1 MGVIDPAGRRI
12 VAEGRRATDD
22 NGALD
27 GTTVFE
33 IGSMTKVFTA
43 LLLAQMQ
50 GEGEVRLDQ
59 PVAELLPPDV
69 TVPSRGRRQITL
81 TDLATHTS
89 ALPGLPTNFA
99 PADPDNPYAD
109 YTVEQ
114 LHDFLAGYA
123 LPYDIGR
130 KHVYS
135 NLGGGLLGYALARRA
150 GSDYEAAVRARICG
164 PMGLVDTVVTLN
176 PALKARMAP
185 GHNLAQEPSKNW
197 DLPTLAGAGALRST
211 AGDMLTFLAQA
222 MGLRPSPLRAALDT
236 LLTVRRPAGGP
247 MEVALGWHVARAGRS
262 EVIWHNGGT
271 GGYRSFFGF
280 DPVAKIGVVVLANLA
295 NDAGCEDIGF
305 HLLTGRPLA
314 KLKPAVVR
322 KAVVLHPSELEG
334 LDGQYK
340 FRGAAITMTVT
351 VQESRVVAQLTGQPA
366 LDIYPESPTRFF
378 WKVVDAQVTF
388 ERGADGH
395 ATGLTLHQAGRN
407 LKAHR
412 SSIADGER

>member
-1 MGVIDPAGRRI
+1 MRGTLGLGSLVAAIARFAAGLGLPKDWQPPDDAEIRRILKDRIETQNQGVGIVVGVIDPAGRRI

-130 KHVYS
+130 KHFYS

-280 DPVAKIGVVVLANLA
+280 DPVAKIGVVVLGFSRHTCK
-295 NDAGCEDIGF
+295 NDSQNPISF
-305 HLLTGRPLA
+305 
-314 KLKPAVVR
+314 LK
-322 KAVVLHPSELEG
+322 S
-334 LDGQYK
+334 
-340 FRGAAITMTVT
+340 
-351 VQESRVVAQLTGQPA
+351 
-366 LDIYPESPTRFF
+366 
-378 WKVVDAQVTF
+378 
-388 ERGADGH
+388 
-395 ATGLTLHQAGRN
+395 
-407 LKAHR
+407 
-412 SSIADGER
+412 